1 MNKAVDFVKK
11 QIDEFEKR
19 IFGRGKSVKTAA
31 NESQK
36 YKSLNGIKKE
46 TGKHIWS
53 GKDKYVP
60 ELANAIEKK
69 YPGRVRAV
77 EKIIKGSDGKIIT
90 DLDID
95 LDDIVIQVKSGS
107 AKGLTAQMLRTA
119 KATGRTVISYTPD
132 IAQSAAVLRNVR
144 QNGFQTFTDMEEL
157 LKYLAN
163 H

>member
-1 MNKAVDFVKK
+1 MQQKK
-11 QIDEFEKR
+11 NIREEFER
-19 IFGRGKSVKTAA
+19 
-31 NESQK
+31 QK
-36 YKSLNGIKKE
+36 
-46 TGKHIWS
+46 
-53 GKDKYVP
+53 
-60 ELANAIEKK
+60 
-69 YPGRVRAV
+69 
-77 EKIIKGSDGKIIT
+77 KIIKGSDGKIIT

-119 KATGRTVISYTPD
+119 KATGKTVISYTPD

-163 H
+163 HQLQMR